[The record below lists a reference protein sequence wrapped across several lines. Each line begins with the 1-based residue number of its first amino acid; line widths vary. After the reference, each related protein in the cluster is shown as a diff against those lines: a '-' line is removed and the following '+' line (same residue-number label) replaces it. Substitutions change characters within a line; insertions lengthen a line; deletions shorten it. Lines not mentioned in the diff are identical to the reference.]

1 MSDSEAVIDTPRSES
16 SDETDESRNESTAFP
31 QQLYLKVFDGNNLLT
46 PMIHPHLD
54 LSSLDD
60 VGTIFSHAYVVC
72 GMLPVRIAFQVWY
85 AA

>member
-1 MSDSEAVIDTPRSES
+1 MRLDES
-16 SDETDESRNESTAFP
+16 RNESRNESTAFYEQP
-31 QQLYLKVFDGNNLLT
+31 YLKVFDGNNLLT

-72 GMLPVRIAFQVWY
+72 GMLP